1 MGEALVE
8 ALGRVWAWRRRPDDL
23 YKQPAFRELVSVSE
37 ALFPHSKGSF
47 TLPSA
52 LSNALDRLGAPYTLP
67 STTSPPLSV
76 AQAADRLERGFLM
89 REAQQIHLCP
99 LDLADDLPAWSFG
112 GAEVR
117 VFTADELLALIDP
130 LAVDRLRPSWS
141 FNADRFS
148 QINWLVVRETVALEA
163 NVGKRAL
170 PWLFETLNRDFFKI
184 EPHKERYPAPVER
197 ALFALLLA
205 PWEDW
210 TEHRE
215 LNWRAFTA
223 PWVHTVSEDLFVSR
237 HRLPSA
243 ETLNF
248 ELDVFEVDGETI
260 ELERRVRYQLGADAS
275 SVSALVGD
283 DLVRRIEKAAASA
296 LFETPVAH
304 FLVRAFAADGIDEFM
319 GHLTMIEAALGQH
332 ESSATECVRRRLAGL
347 LGDAAVAADYGEL
360 FELRSQFVHGRSM
373 TTISGEHRC
382 RARSLARRT
391 AAALVERAC
400 DAMPSERA
408 ADLATLRTVG
418 SAVLT
423 PAKRKANAKT
433 SSDGHEA
440 LDPALLRIVEA
451 LAQSDA
457 RRDFQENE
465 EAAEESAALRSALN
479 LEEDYPAWKAR
490 AEALMQAFYERVD
503 FWNEFPLKARVRFV
517 RRAVEENGPAASN
530 DAIIDHAAELASR
543 EHAARTAPK
552 PRHGRRP
559 KR

>member
-1 MGEALVE
+1 MREALAE
-8 ALGRVWAWRRRPDDL
+8 ALGRVWIWRRRPDDL
-23 YKQPAFRELVSVSE
+23 FKQSAFKNLVSVCE
-37 ALFPHSKGSF
+37 ALFPPSKGSL
-47 TLPSA
+47 TLPLA
-52 LSNALDRLGAPYTLP
+52 LSNALERLGAPYSLP
-67 STTSPPLSV
+67 STKPPPLSV
-76 AQAADRLERGFLM
+76 AQAADQLERGFLAKEGQ
-89 REAQQIHLCP
+89 RVHLCP
-99 LDLADDLPAWSFG
+99 LDLADDLPTWSFG
-112 GAEVR
+112 EAEVR
-117 VFTADELLALIDP
+117 VLTADELLALIDP

-148 QINWLVVRETVALEA
+148 QINWLVVRETVALDA

-184 EPHKERYPAPVER
+184 EPHQERYPVPVER

-243 ETLNF
+243 ETLSF
-248 ELDVFEVDGETI
+248 EPDVFEVDGETI
-260 ELERRVRYQLGADAS
+260 ELERRVRFQLGEAAS
-275 SVSALVGD
+275 TVSALVSD
-283 DLVRRIEKAAASA
+283 ELIRRIEHAATSP

-332 ESSATECVRRRLAGL
+332 EKKATECVKRRLAGL
-347 LGDAAVAADYGEL
+347 LGDAAVAADYSEL
-360 FELRSQFVHGRSM
+360 FDLRSQFVHGRSM
-373 TTISGEHRC
+373 TAISGEDRC
-382 RARSLARRT
+382 RARSLARRA

-400 DAMPSERA
+400 DAAPSDRV
-408 ADLATLRTVG
+408 ADLAKLRTAG
-418 SAVLT
+418 SALLT

-433 SSDGHEA
+433 SSDDADA

-451 LAQSDA
+451 LARSDA
-457 RRDFQENE
+457 QRDFQESE

-479 LEEDYPAWKAR
+479 LEENYPAWKAR

-503 FWNEFPLKARVRFV
+503 FSNEFPLKARVRFV
-517 RRAVEENGPAASN
+517 RRAVEEVGPDVSN
-530 DAIIDHAAELASR
+530 EAIIGHAAQLASR
-543 EHAARTAPK
+543 ELAARTASK
-552 PRHGRRP
+552 TRDGRRP